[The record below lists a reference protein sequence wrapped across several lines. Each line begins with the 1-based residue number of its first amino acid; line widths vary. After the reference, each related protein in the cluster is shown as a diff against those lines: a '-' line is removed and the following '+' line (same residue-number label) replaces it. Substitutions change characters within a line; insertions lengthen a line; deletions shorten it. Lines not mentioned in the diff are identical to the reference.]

1 VQAAKRGIH
10 KVKRSSLDA
19 ACIAAALWTNSVNLR
34 RQVCCLVYKYRFL
47 LFYMAILQKASQT
60 SEQQY
65 ILRPPGLEHNQIVSK
80 VAHFGAAYVNI
91 PGVTA

>member
-1 VQAAKRGIH
+1 
-10 KVKRSSLDA
+10 
-19 ACIAAALWTNSVNLR
+19 
-34 RQVCCLVYKYRFL
+34 
-47 LFYMAILQKASQT
+47 MAILQKASQT